1 MNAPPSPWE
10 QLALIGTLVRRAMRR
25 AWVGAVA
32 FGVGLLITAGVV
44 LTTKRIYR
52 SETVLLFERG
62 VEAATL
68 NRDPESSRQVVSRV
82 KDTVTSRQRL
92 QRLIEE
98 MNLYPKIVDKL
109 GMVEAVEVM
118 QKAIIFANDHE
129 GATFRISYDYDNRQ
143 LAKQVLETLVSGV
156 ISEDTERR
164 KREADET
171 RRFLDTERRHADE
184 EVSAKE
190 SALSAFLAKHPQL
203 ASETGSMAATG
214 GLLRAADRDRT
225 AAGSGSELASLEMQA
240 AQLEQSIAAAGASLR
255 VGGRLIPATDPQ
267 LVAAEARAQA
277 ELQAAKQEL
286 ADKQLHLTNEHPD
299 VRQALRRVA
308 TAEAAERRATAAL
321 AAWRPPTPAPSE
333 AGETAAPE
341 ALADGETRVASLRRA
356 LAAVRQ
362 QIAAVHGRTAARV
375 EVPRQLSSVV
385 AIDTQ
390 WTRLNREVT
399 EAHERQSQLEGKQFQ
414 AQLAATLIADGQGG
428 RIVIADPP
436 FLPMKPVS
444 GKRFKFAMVGGLASL
459 LFSIAVLGVL
469 ALFDDRLYTA
479 RDLEGMLDAGI
490 VVVIPKSVPRLTERD
505 LTANDVDV
513 KTAAAKGRVKS
524 G

>member
-1 MNAPPSPWE
+1 
-10 QLALIGTLVRRAMRR
+10 
-25 AWVGAVA
+25 VA
-32 FGVGLLITAGVV
+32 FGVGLLVTAAVV

-52 SETVLLFERG
+52 SETVLLYERG
-62 VEAATL
+62 VEAAAL
-68 NRDPESSRQVVSRV
+68 NRDPDSPRQVASRV

-118 QKAIIFANDHE
+118 QKAIIFGNDRE
-129 GATFRISYDYDNRQ
+129 GATSRISFDYENRQ
-143 LAKQVLETLVSGV
+143 LAKEVLEALVNGV
-156 ISEDTERR
+156 IAEDTERR
-164 KREADET
+164 KREADDT
-171 RRFLDTERRHADE
+171 RRFLDTERKHADE
-184 EVSAKE
+184 EVGVKE

-214 GLLRAADRDRT
+214 GLLRAADRDRS
-225 AAGSGSELASLEMQA
+225 AVGSGSELASLEMQA

-267 LVAAEARAQA
+267 LVAAQARAQT
-277 ELQAAKQEL
+277 ELQAARAEL

-299 VRQALRRVA
+299 VRQALRRVT

-321 AAWRPPTPAPSE
+321 AAWRPPAPSPSDSGE
-333 AGETAAPE
+333 AAAPD
-341 ALADGETRVASLRRA
+341 ATADGGESRVASLRRA

-362 QIAAVHGRTAARV
+362 QIGAIRGRTAARV

-385 AIDTQ
+385 AIDTE

-399 EAHERQSQLEGKQFQ
+399 EAHERQGQLEGKQFQ

-459 LFSIAVLGVL
+459 MFAIAVLGLL

-490 VVVIPKSVPRLTERD
+490 VVVIPKSAPRLTERD
-505 LTANDVDV
+505 ITAKDVDV
-513 KTAAAKGRVKS
+513 KTAAAKGDVKS